1 MCKIFTLQMY
11 VKGAYLLTV
20 TFRQVSGKKLKRSKA
35 NENFG
40 TPKTVGSVADTADT
54 LPMSPNVPNT
64 QVLAADSQ
72 AAPADD
78 SQQQLP
84 DSQPQDSQQQDSQP
98 QDSQSQEPQDMLMA
112 NQADDCE
119 GMAGEAGEGEGGE
132 EEGATDDELVDPIVS
147 HELAEQL
154 ESQMAQTDLEVE
166 EMFEFILSE
175 DQQENEP
182 LQDKETQVKAK
193 APPAQQATSEAAAS
207 NESGEAPM
215 AGGPP
220 LSPVGV
226 AVPDSDEEEKKEKS
240 SKKDGKGGKDNVGRF
255 KDRN

>member
-40 TPKTVGSVADTADT
+40 TPKTVGSAADTADT

-72 AAPADD
+72 AAPRRWFTATA
-78 SQQQLP
+78 SRFSATRFPATRFPATRFPVARTPGYAHGKSGRWLWG
-84 DSQPQDSQQQDSQP
+84 
-98 QDSQSQEPQDMLMA
+98 
-112 NQADDCE
+112 N
-119 GMAGEAGEGEGGE
+119 GGEAGEGEGGE

-240 SKKDGKGGKDNVGRF
+240 S
-255 KDRN
+255 

>member
-1 MCKIFTLQMY
+1 M
-11 VKGAYLLTV
+11 
-20 TFRQVSGKKLKRSKA
+20 SGKKLKRSKA

-40 TPKTVGSVADTADT
+40 TPKAVGSAADTADT
-54 LPMSPNVPNT
+54 LPMSPNVLNT

-72 AAPADD
+72 AAIGDD

-112 NQADDCE
+112 NQANDCE
-119 GMAGEAGEGEGGE
+119 GMAGEAGEAEGGE
-132 EEGATDDELVDPIVS
+132 EEGATDDELVEPIVS

-154 ESQMAQTDLEVE
+154 EEREAQIAEVSDLDAE
-166 EMFEFILSE
+166 EMFDFIRSM

-193 APPAQQATSEAAAS
+193 ALPAQQATSEAAAS

-255 KDRN
+255 KDRNLCRFWGI

>member
-1 MCKIFTLQMY
+1 M
-11 VKGAYLLTV
+11 
-20 TFRQVSGKKLKRSKA
+20 SGKKLKRSKA

-40 TPKTVGSVADTADT
+40 TPKTVGSAADTADT

-72 AAPADD
+72 AAPTDD

-112 NQADDCE
+112 NQANDCE
-119 GMAGEAGEGEGGE
+119 GMAGEAGEAEGGE
-132 EEGATDDELVDPIVS
+132 EEGATDDELVEPIVS

-154 ESQMAQTDLEVE
+154 EEREAQIAQVPDLDAE
-166 EMFEFILSE
+166 EMFEFIRSLNQEES
-175 DQQENEP
+175 QENEP

-193 APPAQQATSEAAAS
+193 ALPAQQATSEAAAS
-207 NESGEAPM
+207 NESGEAPK

-226 AVPDSDEEEKKEKS
+226 AVPDSDEEEKKGKS

-255 KDRN
+255 KDRNLCRFWGI